1 MSKIIICDCCGDKI
15 SPFED
20 ERSLKMETSNGYD
33 DIIKEDICKNCYDK
47 IFNFIITLNKK
58 S

>member
-15 SPFED
+15 PFYED
-20 ERSLKMETSNGYD
+20 KRSLKMETSCGCD
-33 DIIKEDICKNCYDK
+33 DIIKEDLCKNCYDK
-47 IFNFIITLNKK
+47 INNFIIALNKK

>member
-1 MSKIIICDCCGDKI
+1 MSRIIICDCCGDKI
-15 SPFED
+15 PLYED
-20 ERSLKMETSNGYD
+20 KRSLKMESSYGCD

-47 IFNFIITLNKK
+47 IFNFVVTLNKK